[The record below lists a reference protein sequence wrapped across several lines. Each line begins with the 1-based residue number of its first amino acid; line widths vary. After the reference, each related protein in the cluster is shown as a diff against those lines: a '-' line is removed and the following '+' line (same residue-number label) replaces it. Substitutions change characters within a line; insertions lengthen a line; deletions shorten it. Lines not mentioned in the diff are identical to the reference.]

1 MSATRG
7 QQQQNVAAGG
17 GKGVKNMS
25 NRTMHHSQPEEH
37 MCVQAPQQHA
47 PSPMQ
52 PDLEMDKDIEE
63 FGKDLIDM
71 QELVFSPLDDHAFK
85 KKHPNLMTVFCHF
98 KPVLKPTEFGFRAY
112 ELGSGTFGTTV
123 IAGRG
128 LESSTAIVL
137 AVKFLKPQCGT
148 NIHERAMFRFEAKV
162 LRRLTQEQQKVQK
175 VYVPPF
181 EGYGFCSVGEPDEE
195 RLTPFLAMQLQV
207 TTARQV
213 TKGAQTQLA
222 AGAHARQLPSWKTLL
237 TVALQVA
244 RALDW
249 LHRQQHILHGDFKSS
264 NLWWNGR
271 GDAGLLDFG
280 MCKELRQ
287 LEGGGKQAQ
296 PTADVRHRR
305 PPAKYWIAPECT
317 VKPKGNRLH
326 VSVAASFDWWGF
338 GCWLVQH
345 FYLEGIHNKDHS
357 ILDLERQ
364 IWPAIRKSHM
374 HLQVASIHGGMA
386 EEVLSLV
393 RLLLSTQPE
402 RRPTGEAVVAK
413 LTKLRNTVFRQ
424 KKTPAKR
431 STKRK
436 HSDTA

>member
-1 MSATRG
+1 
-7 QQQQNVAAGG
+7 
-17 GKGVKNMS
+17 
-25 NRTMHHSQPEEH
+25 

-98 KPVLKPTEFGFRAY
+98 KPVLKPTEFGFSAY

-128 LESSTAIVL
+128 LESSTAIIL

-148 NIHERAMFRFEAKV
+148 NINDRAMFRFEAKV
-162 LRRLTQEQQKVQK
+162 LRQLTQEQQKVQK

-237 TVALQVA
+237 TVAAHVA
-244 RALDW
+244 EALDW

-264 NLWWNGR
+264 NLWSNGR
-271 GDAGLLDFG
+271 GEAGLLDLG
-280 MCKELRQ
+280 MCKELQQ
-287 LEGGGKQAQ
+287 LEGGDQPAQ
-296 PTADVRHRR
+296 PTAFVRHRK

-317 VKPKGNRLH
+317 VKPKGNGKH

-345 FYLEGIHNKDHS
+345 FYLEGIHNKDHHS
-357 ILDLERQ
+357 IRDLEQ
-364 IWPAIRKSHM
+364 QVWPAIHTSHM
-374 HLQVASIHGGMA
+374 HLQLALIHASTA
-386 EEVLSLV
+386 QEVLSLV
-393 RLLLSTQPE
+393 QLLLSRQPE
-402 RRPTGEAVVAK
+402 CRPTGERVVK
-413 LTKLRNTVFRQ
+413 QLTRARNEVFKQ
-424 KKTPAKR
+424 KKRSAKR